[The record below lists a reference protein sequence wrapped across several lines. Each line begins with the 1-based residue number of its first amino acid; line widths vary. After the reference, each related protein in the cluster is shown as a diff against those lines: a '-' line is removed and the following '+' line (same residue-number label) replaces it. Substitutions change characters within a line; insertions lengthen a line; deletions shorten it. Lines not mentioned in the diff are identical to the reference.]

1 MLQAKYTYESIQ
13 TNKVGRFEI
22 LSHDIFFWCTI
33 SMTPQD
39 GPSRLKINLTC
50 LVWLNVINQTWKHL
64 LYHIVLIVG
73 SKKSNFTV
81 LGMIQ
86 MAQESKFIKLQLQC
100 PESNNQQILIPR
112 CGVPLKPT
120 RCRLSTPM
128 ILLVLYNT
136 TQWIQYTIDAHLYNL
151 NIVFYFPNH

>member
-86 MAQESKFIKLQLQC
+86 MA
-100 PESNNQQILIPR
+100 
-112 CGVPLKPT
+112 
-120 RCRLSTPM
+120 
-128 ILLVLYNT
+128 
-136 TQWIQYTIDAHLYNL
+136 
-151 NIVFYFPNH
+151 